1 MKYDIKG
8 PSIDVIIF
16 FMICV
21 LLNVGFI
28 FFIFCQFF
36 FSVCCRPVSNR
47 QGDLFALGAMIESS
61 ILWWH
66 RGMCE
71 ILIGDYIE
79 CHCQRS
85 NRISI
90 ARPMPVMQPIGCSL
104 SFSSSSSVFKWH
116 GFRSEQKW
124 DTIKSICIHL
134 LCEAFWC
141 TNSFSYENDWIG
153 VLPNISM
160 WFFLLWHNV
169 FFRTIF
175 YIAFEG
181 SSWSLMTQNKP
192 CLFLRIIR

>member
-1 MKYDIKG
+1 M
-8 PSIDVIIF
+8 F
-16 FMICV
+16 V
-21 LLNVGFI
+21 LLNVGFL
-28 FFIFCQFF
+28 FFIFWQFF
-36 FSVCCRPVSNR
+36 F
-47 QGDLFALGAMIESS
+47 LGLLSLSIESS
-61 ILWWH
+61 GRFVCIGGDDRVVHSVMTSWY
-66 RGMCE
+66 GMCE

-104 SFSSSSSVFKWH
+104 SFSSSSSVRKWH
-116 GFRSEQKW
+116 GFRSERKW

-134 LCEAFWC
+134 LCEASWC

-181 SSWSLMTQNKP
+181 SSWFLMTQNKP